1 METDDLTPRQRE
13 ILAVIERALARDG
26 YPPTRAEIASA
37 LGFRSANAAQE
48 HLQALQRKGYI
59 ALDGSHRGIR
69 CLYKAV
75 TRAPRDDT
83 RARGSTKSGSA
94 AAKTVRRVAADG
106 LDLPLVGR
114 VAAGLPIL
122 ASENVEARYRIDAAL
137 FSSRPDFLLV
147 VRGESMRDAGVLD
160 GDLVAVRA
168 TREARNGQMV
178 VARIDDEATVK
189 TFERRGER
197 VRLLPANPAFAPIVV
212 DLARSPLAIEGL
224 VVGVIRRAPGN
235 RR

>member
-48 HLQALQRKGYI
+48 HLHALQRKGYL

-75 TRAPRDDT
+75 PRAPRD
-83 RARGSTKSGSA
+83 RAAARGTARSGAA
-94 AAKTVRRVAADG
+94 AAKAVVCVAPDG

-114 VAAGLPIL
+114 VAAGTPIL
-122 ASENVEARYRIDAAL
+122 ANENVEARYRLDAAL
-137 FSSRPDFLLV
+137 FASRPDFLLS
-147 VRGESMRDAGVLD
+147 VRGESRRDSGVRD
-160 GDLVAVRA
+160 GDLVAVR
-168 TREARNGQMV
+168 
-178 VARIDDEATVK
+178 
-189 TFERRGER
+189 
-197 VRLLPANPAFAPIVV
+197 
-212 DLARSPLAIEGL
+212 
-224 VVGVIRRAPGN
+224 
-235 RR
+235 